1 MRTRTVLAAAAAPAA
16 LAAVLLGTA
25 STAAHASTLPATPKV
40 TEVTSA
46 NVDAINAAG
55 VINGNADI
63 PSGQNVQLRS
73 VHVTGQVTVE
83 GTLAAAA
90 DVFDHNVVVTG
101 GNLSLF
107 NQPSHIKGNLWVL
120 GSPGDGSATSFFDN
134 APAGLSPDAATANGS
149 VIGGDFTFAAN
160 SGRLYVGGPLTVGGN
175 FVFALNTGPAS
186 DYSSSMTVNGHRFVS

>member
-1 MRTRTVLAAAAAPAA
+1 MPVVTAGHVNRERRCYSAAFRPDF
-16 LAAVLLGTA
+16 AVLGGQ
-25 STAAHASTLPATPKV
+25 
-40 TEVTSA
+40 SA
-46 NVDAINAAG
+46 QQTGRIPVIPEAG
-55 VINGNADI
+55 SRCHRKRRRDRPGNADI
-63 PSGQNVQLRS
+63 PSGQNVQLRW